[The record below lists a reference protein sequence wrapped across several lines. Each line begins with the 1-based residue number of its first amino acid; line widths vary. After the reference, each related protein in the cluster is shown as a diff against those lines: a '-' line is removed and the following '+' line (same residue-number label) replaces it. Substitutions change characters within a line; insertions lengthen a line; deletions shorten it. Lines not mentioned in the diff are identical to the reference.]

1 MQGFASLHLVR
12 SMAVPVIIA
21 TLAAAAYAVPAP
33 DHQSNEASAVADKY
47 PGKLLQLLSSSLYR
61 DVKCRGS

>member
-21 TLAAAAYAVPAP
+21 TLAAVASAVPALDHQSHEAYAVGYKYPSKL
-33 DHQSNEASAVADKY
+33 HQSISDY
-47 PGKLLQLLSSSLYR
+47 LYR
-61 DVKCRGS
+61 DIKCRGF